1 MLTNDW
7 VWHSPFFGLVIRNAE
22 YYPVSMGM
30 EAIMPKLKSLVERG
44 YSIALYPEGT
54 RSQDCSIGR
63 FHKGAFHIA
72 RMLQTDILPLV
83 EYGVGRVL
91 PKGGKYLRK
100 GQIVVQMNRR
110 VPFEEYDKLGSDQQL
125 ASWFRQYYRREYS
138 SMCNRYD
145 RDA

>member
-1 MLTNDW
+1 
-7 VWHSPFFGLVIRNAE
+7 
-22 YYPVSMGM
+22 
-30 EAIMPKLKSLVERG
+30 
-44 YSIALYPEGT
+44 
-54 RSQDCSIGR
+54 
-63 FHKGAFHIA
+63 
-72 RMLQTDILPLV
+72 MLQTDILPLV

-110 VPFEEYDKLGSDQQL
+110 VPFEEYDKIGSDQQL